1 MMPWRG
7 WQRGKCD
14 EKYSVLTKYINLLK
28 NDNAGE
34 WICDKENDG
43 SSERPIHVPFVSY
56 SIAVNNLADDIY
68 KFAKESD
75 EIVPSKYAE
84 IIQANG
90 IEWGYD
96 SMMKAD
102 ASELDAQCILAL
114 LIASLRAER
123 FCDGALLGFIESGS
137 VIRWLKRLQELDE
150 A

>member
-1 MMPWRG
+1 MM
-7 WQRGKCD
+7 K
-14 EKYSVLTKYINLLK
+14 KYSALTKYINLLE
-28 NDNAGE
+28 NDNVSE
-34 WICDKENDG
+34 WIVDKENDG
-43 SSERPIHVPFVSY
+43 SSERPMHLPFVIY
-56 SIAVNNLADDIY
+56 SITVHRLEGDIY

-75 EIVPSKYAE
+75 EIVPGKYAE
-84 IIQANG
+84 ILQANG

-102 ASELDAQCILAL
+102 ASVLDAQCILAL

-123 FCDGALLGFIESGS
+123 FCDGALLGFIKNGA

>member
-1 MMPWRG
+1 MM
-7 WQRGKCD
+7 K
-14 EKYSVLTKYINLLK
+14 KYSVLTKYINLLE
-28 NDNAGE
+28 NDNVGE

-68 KFAKESD
+68 KFAKESN

-84 IIQANG
+84 ILQANG
-90 IEWGYD
+90 IEWSYD

-123 FCDGALLGFIESGS
+123 FCDGALLEFIKNGA

>member
-1 MMPWRG
+1 MM
-7 WQRGKCD
+7 K
-14 EKYSVLTKYINLLK
+14 KYSALTKYINLLK

-43 SSERPIHVPFVSY
+43 SSERPMHLPFVSY

-84 IIQANG
+84 ILQANG

-123 FCDGALLGFIESGS
+123 FCDGALLGFIKNDA

>member
-1 MMPWRG
+1 MM
-7 WQRGKCD
+7 K
-14 EKYSVLTKYINLLK
+14 KYSALTKYINLLK
-28 NDNAGE
+28 NDN
-34 WICDKENDG
+34 
-43 SSERPIHVPFVSY
+43 SSERPMHLPFVIY
-56 SIAVNNLADDIY
+56 SITVDKLTDDIY
-68 KFAKESD
+68 KFAKESN

-84 IIQANG
+84 ILQANG

-123 FCDGALLGFIESGS
+123 FCDGALLEFIKSGA
-137 VIRWLKRLQELDE
+137 VTIWLKRLQELDE

>member
-1 MMPWRG
+1 MM
-7 WQRGKCD
+7 K
-14 EKYSVLTKYINLLK
+14 KYSALTKYINLLK
-28 NDNAGE
+28 NNNAGE

-43 SSERPIHVPFVSY
+43 SSERPIHLPFVSY

-84 IIQANG
+84 ILQANG

-102 ASELDAQCILAL
+102 ASVLDVQCILAL

-123 FCDGALLGFIESGS
+123 FCDGALLEFIESGAFT
-137 VIRWLKRLQELDE
+137 RWLKRL
-150 A
+150 

>member
-1 MMPWRG
+1 MM
-7 WQRGKCD
+7 K
-14 EKYSVLTKYINLLK
+14 KYSALTKYINLLK

-43 SSERPIHVPFVSY
+43 SSERPMHLPFVSY

-75 EIVPSKYAE
+75 EIVPSNYAE
-84 IIQANG
+84 ILQANG
-90 IEWGYD
+90 IEWNSD
-96 SMMKAD
+96 SMIKAD
-102 ASELDAQCILAL
+102 ASVLDAQCILAL

-123 FCDGALLGFIESGS
+123 FCDGALLGFIESGA
-137 VIRWLKRLQELDE
+137 VTRWLKRLQELDE

>member
-1 MMPWRG
+1 MH
-7 WQRGKCD
+7 
-14 EKYSVLTKYINLLK
+14 L
-28 NDNAGE
+28 
-34 WICDKENDG
+34 
-43 SSERPIHVPFVSY
+43 PFVIY
-56 SIAVNNLADDIY
+56 SITVKKLADDIY
-68 KFAKESD
+68 KFVKESN

-84 IIQANG
+84 ILQANG

-123 FCDGALLGFIESGS
+123 FCDGALLGFIESGA
-137 VIRWLKRLQELDE
+137 VARWLKRLQELDE

>member
-1 MMPWRG
+1 M
-7 WQRGKCD
+7 K
-14 EKYSVLTKYINLLK
+14 KYSVLTKYINLLE
-28 NDNAGE
+28 NDIVGE
-34 WICDKENDG
+34 WNCDKENDG

-68 KFAKESD
+68 KFAKESN

-84 IIQANG
+84 ILQANG

-96 SMMKAD
+96 SMIKAD
-102 ASELDAQCILAL
+102 VSVLDAQCILAL

-123 FCDGALLGFIESGS
+123 FCDGVLLGFIKSGA

>member
-1 MMPWRG
+1 MM
-7 WQRGKCD
+7 K
-14 EKYSVLTKYINLLK
+14 KYSALTKYINLLK
-28 NDNAGE
+28 NDNAEE

-68 KFAKESD
+68 KFAKESN

-84 IIQANG
+84 ILQANG

-102 ASELDAQCILAL
+102 ASVLDAQCILAL

-123 FCDGALLGFIESGS
+123 FCDGALLEFIESGA
-137 VIRWLKRLQELDE
+137 VARWLKRLQELDE

>member
-1 MMPWRG
+1 MM
-7 WQRGKCD
+7 K
-14 EKYSVLTKYINLLK
+14 KYSALTKYINLLK

-43 SSERPIHVPFVSY
+43 SSERPMHLPFVIY
-56 SIAVNNLADDIY
+56 SITVHRLEGDIY
-68 KFAKESD
+68 KFAKESN
-75 EIVPSKYAE
+75 EIIPSKYAE
-84 IIQANG
+84 ILQANG

-123 FCDGALLGFIESGS
+123 FCDGALLGFIESGA
-137 VIRWLKRLQELDE
+137 VVRWLKRLQELDE

>member
-1 MMPWRG
+1 M
-7 WQRGKCD
+7 K
-14 EKYSVLTKYINLLK
+14 KYSALTKYINLLK

-43 SSERPIHVPFVSY
+43 SSERPMHLPFVIY
-56 SIAVNNLADDIY
+56 SITVDKLTDDIY

-75 EIVPSKYAE
+75 EIVLSKYAD
-84 IIQANG
+84 ILNANG
-90 IEWGYD
+90 IKWGYD

-102 ASELDAQCILAL
+102 ASGLDAQCILAL

-123 FCDGALLGFIESGS
+123 FCDGALLEFIKNDA

>member
-1 MMPWRG
+1 MM
-7 WQRGKCD
+7 K
-14 EKYSVLTKYINLLK
+14 KYSALTKYINLLK

-68 KFAKESD
+68 KFAKESN

-84 IIQANG
+84 ILQANG

-102 ASELDAQCILAL
+102 ASVLDAKCILAL

-123 FCDGALLGFIESGS
+123 FCDGALLCFIKSGA
-137 VIRWLKRLQELDE
+137 VTRWLKRLQELDE

>member
-1 MMPWRG
+1 M
-7 WQRGKCD
+7 K
-14 EKYSVLTKYINLLK
+14 KYSALTKYINLLK

-43 SSERPIHVPFVSY
+43 SSERPIHVPFASY

-123 FCDGALLGFIESGS
+123 FCNGALLEFIEIGA

>member
-1 MMPWRG
+1 MM
-7 WQRGKCD
+7 K
-14 EKYSVLTKYINLLK
+14 KYSVLTKYINLLE
-28 NDNAGE
+28 NDNVGE
-34 WICDKENDG
+34 WIVDKENDG
-43 SSERPIHVPFVSY
+43 SSERPMHLPFVSY
-56 SIAVNNLADDIY
+56 SIAVDNLADDIY
-68 KFAKESD
+68 KFAKESN
-75 EIVPSKYAE
+75 EIVPGKYAE
-84 IIQANG
+84 ILQANG

>member
-1 MMPWRG
+1 MM
-7 WQRGKCD
+7 K
-14 EKYSVLTKYINLLK
+14 KYSALTKYINLLK

-43 SSERPIHVPFVSY
+43 SSERPMHLPFVSY

-123 FCDGALLGFIESGS
+123 FCDGALLGFIKNGA

>member
-1 MMPWRG
+1 MM
-7 WQRGKCD
+7 K
-14 EKYSVLTKYINLLK
+14 KYSVLTKYINLLE
-28 NDNAGE
+28 NDNVGE

-68 KFAKESD
+68 KFAKESN

-84 IIQANG
+84 ILQANG
-90 IEWGYD
+90 IEWSYD

-102 ASELDAQCILAL
+102 ASEIDAQCILAL

-123 FCDGALLGFIESGS
+123 FCDGVLLGFIKNGA

>member
-1 MMPWRG
+1 MM
-7 WQRGKCD
+7 K
-14 EKYSVLTKYINLLK
+14 KYSALTKYINLLK

-43 SSERPIHVPFVSY
+43 SQERPMHVPFVSY
-56 SIAVNNLADDIY
+56 SIAVDNLADDIY
-68 KFAKESD
+68 EFAKESN

-84 IIQANG
+84 ILQANG

-102 ASELDAQCILAL
+102 ASGLDAQCILAL
-114 LIASLRAER
+114 LIAPLRAER

>member
-1 MMPWRG
+1 MM
-7 WQRGKCD
+7 K
-14 EKYSVLTKYINLLK
+14 KYSALTKYINLLK

-43 SSERPIHVPFVSY
+43 SSERPMHLPFVIY
-56 SIAVNNLADDIY
+56 SITVNNLADDIY

-75 EIVPSKYAE
+75 EIVPGKYAD
-84 IIQANG
+84 ILNANG

-123 FCDGALLGFIESGS
+123 FCDGALLEFIKNGA
-137 VIRWLKRLQELDE
+137 VARWLKRLQELDE

>member
-1 MMPWRG
+1 M
-7 WQRGKCD
+7 K
-14 EKYSVLTKYINLLK
+14 KYSVLTKYINLLK

-34 WICDKENDG
+34 WTCDKENDG

-56 SIAVNNLADDIY
+56 SIAVDNLADDIY
-68 KFAKESD
+68 EFAKESN

-123 FCDGALLGFIESGS
+123 FCNGALLEFIEIGA

>member
-1 MMPWRG
+1 M
-7 WQRGKCD
+7 K
-14 EKYSVLTKYINLLK
+14 KYSVLTKHINLLE
-28 NDNAGE
+28 NDNACK
-34 WICDKENDG
+34 WSCDKENDG
-43 SSERPIHVPFVSY
+43 SPKRPMHLPFVVY
-56 SIAVNNLADDIY
+56 SITVDKLTDDIY

-75 EIVPSKYAE
+75 EIVLSKYAD
-84 IIQANG
+84 ILNANG
-90 IEWGYD
+90 IKWGYD

-123 FCDGALLGFIESGS
+123 FCDGALLEFIKNGA

>member
-1 MMPWRG
+1 MM
-7 WQRGKCD
+7 K
-14 EKYSVLTKYINLLK
+14 KYSALTKYINLLK
-28 NDNAGE
+28 NDNARE

-84 IIQANG
+84 ILQANG
-90 IEWGYD
+90 IKWGYD

-123 FCDGALLGFIESGS
+123 FCDGVLLGFIKNGAVTS
-137 VIRWLKRLQELDE
+137 WLKRLQELDE

>member
-1 MMPWRG
+1 M
-7 WQRGKCD
+7 K
-14 EKYSVLTKYINLLK
+14 KYSVLTKYINLLK
-28 NDNAGE
+28 NDIVGE
-34 WICDKENDG
+34 WSCDKENDG
-43 SSERPIHVPFVSY
+43 SSERPMHLPFVIY
-56 SIAVNNLADDIY
+56 SITVDKLTDDIY

-75 EIVPSKYAE
+75 EIVLSKYAD
-84 IIQANG
+84 ILNANG
-90 IEWGYD
+90 IKWGYD

-123 FCDGALLGFIESGS
+123 FCDGALLEFIKNGA

>member
-1 MMPWRG
+1 MT
-7 WQRGKCD
+7 K
-14 EKYSVLTKYINLLK
+14 KYSALTKYINLLE

-34 WICDKENDG
+34 WIVDKENDG
-43 SSERPIHVPFVSY
+43 SSERPMHLPFVIY
-56 SIAVNNLADDIY
+56 SITVDKLADDIY

-84 IIQANG
+84 ILQANG
-90 IEWGYD
+90 IEWNSD
-96 SMMKAD
+96 SMIKAD
-102 ASELDAQCILAL
+102 VSVLDAQCILAL

-123 FCDGALLGFIESGS
+123 FCEGALLRFIKSGA

>member
-1 MMPWRG
+1 MM
-7 WQRGKCD
+7 K
-14 EKYSVLTKYINLLK
+14 KYSALTKYINLLE
-28 NDNAGE
+28 NDNVGE
-34 WICDKENDG
+34 WIVDKENDG

-75 EIVPSKYAE
+75 EIVPSKYAD
-84 IIQANG
+84 ILNANG
-90 IEWGYD
+90 IKWGYD

-102 ASELDAQCILAL
+102 ASELELAL

-123 FCDGALLGFIESGS
+123 FCDGALLEFIKNGA